1 MENPMN
7 NLLLKATRQG
17 LGLTVAEASELPP
30 INVQKRTFQYFEA
43 GERAIPDYVDLTFF
57 TMSSHYNLVLEK
69 MLVDIEKAT
78 IYPGDDEIKPT
89 IKPVLPFFQTFEM
102 FQMATECPH
111 IVYWRIYQSVISH
124 LVLIGKITKLDDSK
138 RIPDGFEIWKWLQG
152 QFEAT

>member
-1 MENPMN
+1 MN

-43 GERAIPDYVDLTFF
+43 GERAIPEYVDLTFF
-57 TMSSHYNLVLEK
+57 TMSSHYKLVLDK
-69 MLVDIEKAT
+69 MLIDIEKAT
-78 IYPGDDEIKPT
+78 IYPSDDEIKPT
-89 IKPVLPFFQTFEM
+89 IKPVLPFFHTFEL
-102 FQMATECPH
+102 FQIATECPN

-138 RIPDGFEIWKWLQG
+138 KIPAEWSIWRWLSGAYEHSDQ
-152 QFEAT
+152 

>member
-1 MENPMN
+1 MN

-43 GERAIPDYVDLTFF
+43 GERAIPEYVDLTFF

-69 MLVDIEKAT
+69 MLADIEKAT
-78 IYPGDDEIKPT
+78 IYPADDEIKPT
-89 IKPVLPFFQTFEM
+89 VKPVLPFFQTFEL
-102 FQMATECPH
+102 FQLATECPH

-124 LVLIGKITKLDDSK
+124 LVLTGKITKLDDSK
-138 RIPDGFEIWKWLQG
+138 KIPAEWSIWRWFSG
-152 QFEAT
+152 AYEHSD